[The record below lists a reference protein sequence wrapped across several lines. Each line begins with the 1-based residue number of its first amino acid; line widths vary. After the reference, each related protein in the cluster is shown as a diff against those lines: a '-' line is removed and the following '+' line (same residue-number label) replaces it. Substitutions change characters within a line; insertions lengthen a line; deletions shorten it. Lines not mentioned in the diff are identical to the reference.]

1 MAIYKTIT
9 GSSSH
14 PAEDGQQCAGG
25 ECLVTVKGRRAF
37 KPRTAAI
44 AQKPGHL
51 WHNWV
56 TPGGVG
62 GLSLGGCG
70 CVQQGVKWRGHRP
83 PTLARSV
90 CWRSFFRCSLARLG
104 AAAAA
109 EPAPQRAAA
118 IPTVGPELLAAT
130 ALSPTLGLRT
140 AASAAIR
147 PTCTCETRS
156 KRGEKSRN
164 LLFSWLVWTIT
175 AAKEGLPGQLSS
187 SSE

>member
-1 MAIYKTIT
+1 M
-9 GSSSH
+9 
-14 PAEDGQQCAGG
+14 
-25 ECLVTVKGRRAF
+25 TVKGRRAF

-90 CWRSFFRCSLARLG
+90 LAQLFSVQSRPSGCSSGGG
-104 AAAAA
+104 AGPTAHG
-109 EPAPQRAAA
+109 AAA
-118 IPTVGPELLAAT
+118 IPTVGPA
-130 ALSPTLGLRT
+130 
-140 AASAAIR
+140 AASCHCTQSNTR
-147 PTCTCETRS
+147 PPHCSVCCHQTNLHLRDE
-156 KRGEKSRN
+156 KQEGGEVEKSS
-164 LLFSWLVWTIT
+164 LFL
-175 AAKEGLPGQLSS
+175 AGLDNNCSQGRPARATFFFFRVM
-187 SSE
+187 